1 MRLFPVLFVFN
12 WFISSWKFFNEF
24 LISSYA
30 SFNKFILVHKTNG
43 IIWLIGFNV
52 VSLGMQ
58 ETTKLNKTSKLKK
71 FVYWYN
77 IVKGKNVILK
87 IE

>member
-1 MRLFPVLFVFN
+1 MKFGDLYNKVFELFASLSFLC
-12 WFISSWKFFNEF
+12 F